1 MSTNTKF
8 TGTYTHTVHLFI
20 FPYLHVAASNTLF
33 ISCISPQHIKA
44 SFLLNDINLTEV
56 LIPAYFTCILITNT
70 WDNNTACSLPRGR
83 QTESQYCAFS
93 LTQGLEYQQS
103 ISCTVCQCNTQMNRN
118 GFLFFHLFNWFL
130 FLFFSYRKL
139 SMTYRKTYVL
149 NRPKVSDL
157 L

>member
-8 TGTYTHTVHLFI
+8 TGTYTHTVYLFI
-20 FPYLHVAASNTLF
+20 FPYLHVAAGNTLF
-33 ISCISPQHIKA
+33 IACIFSQHIKA
-44 SFLLNDINLTEV
+44 SFLLKDINLTEL
-56 LIPAYFTCILITNT
+56 LIPAYFTCIVITNT
-70 WDNNTACSLPRGR
+70 WDNNTACSLSRGR

-103 ISCTVCQCNTQMNRN
+103 ISCTVCQCNTWMNRN
-118 GFLFFHLFNWFL
+118 GFLFFFTFL
-130 FLFFSYRKL
+130 VDFYFFHIENSAWLTGR
-139 SMTYRKTYVL
+139 RVL